1 MKEITFLRDL
11 LLQLVCFKS
20 TESNLELCVANVFS
34 RGDGMLKVNY

>member
-11 LLQLVCFKS
+11 LLQLVCLFKS

-34 RGDGMLKVNY
+34 RGDGI